1 MAFLKPI
8 ALLSLALSPLASAHF
23 VITIPPPLGD
33 NINNE
38 GSPPCGGFTPSASD
52 NFTDFHVSGD
62 AVDLTTLHPQSF
74 FEYRGMV
81 GTSLSPANWT
91 PLIPTVEQYGLNGFC
106 EPSIAVPAA
115 WAGSPG
121 LLQVVQ
127 DSEDGVHYQVRA
139 WA

>member
-1 MAFLKPI
+1 MALLKPV

-23 VITIPPPLGD
+23 AITIPTPLGG
-33 NINNE
+33 NINSE
-38 GSPPCGGFTPSASD
+38 GVAPCGGFAPSASD
-52 NFTDFHVSGD
+52 KVTDFHVAGD
-62 AVDLTTLHPQSF
+62 AVGLTTLHPQSF

-81 GTSLSPANWT
+81 GTSLSPATWT
-91 PLIPTVEQYGLNGFC
+91 QVIPTVEQYGLNSFC

-127 DSEDGVHYQVRA
+127 DSEDGVHYQVRP
-139 WA
+139 WV